1 MQLQGYNNLTK
12 SLAVS
17 LYKIAYLHS
26 TTAKQNYIK
35 KINTLYSAELLSESL
50 NEYASSIGGQ
60 VLNSAIKNY
69 QPQGA
74 SVTLMIA
81 DNESSAIPSSIV
93 NHLDKSHLCI
103 HTYPEE
109 HFNNNVAIF
118 RADIEIS
125 TCGVITPLKILDRIL
140 DKFSP
145 DLINIDYRVR
155 GFNLINENK
164 KQFLDH
170 EIYSIQQF
178 ISQDRLNN
186 YQTKDINLPKA
197 NLFHTSLLIKELDF
211 NTAFVNSFDEN
222 TYCNTV
228 INSIL

>member
-1 MQLQGYNNLTK
+1 
-12 SLAVS
+12 
-17 LYKIAYLHS
+17 
-26 TTAKQNYIK
+26 
-35 KINTLYSAELLSESL
+35 
-50 NEYASSIGGQ
+50 
-60 VLNSAIKNY
+60 
-69 QPQGA
+69 
-74 SVTLMIA
+74 MIA

-140 DKFSP
+140 EKFSP

-211 NTAFVNSFDEN
+211 NTAFVNSVDELTLPELTKAN
-222 TYCNTV
+222 DHLMLELT
-228 INSIL
+228 SIFSSLTS